1 MLTSKQSL
9 ATRIN
14 RKYSLAQIIAII
26 TFCGI
31 NNTCAS
37 IFHSGLPHVVLIWKL
52 QYIKLNVWIFHWWMI
67 ISHKKKQLN
76 KWIEDISARPFHR
89 SIFAKVPGNK
99 WTRELLCGEINL
111 AWHGWKLISTLNNM
125 CWTLVLEQQ
134 TQNRG
139 KWRESRANFS
149 SEFRPVLYPSA
160 KFSVF
165 IYEFFDENSFSSPLQ
180 GRDPWWVPDTSN
192 LIGWGCEGWEWAR
205 RSFSI

>member
-1 MLTSKQSL
+1 MFWSHQDFLFVLILT
-9 ATRIN
+9 N
-14 RKYSLAQIIAII
+14 

-37 IFHSGLPHVVLIWKL
+37 IFHSGLPHVVLIWNL
-52 QYIKLNVWIFHWWMI
+52 QYIKLNVWVFHWWMI
-67 ISHKKKQLN
+67 INHKKQLN

-149 SEFRPVLYPSA
+149 SEFRPALPFCQVLC
-160 KFSVF
+160 FHLWIF
-165 IYEFFDENSFSSPLQ
+165 WWEFFFLSTTRPWSLMSP
-180 GRDPWWVPDTSN
+180 RY
-192 LIGWGCEGWEWAR
+192 
-205 RSFSI
+205 F